1 MLIGIA
7 FCQML
12 YVHLLSDH
20 MVFFFTLLKV
30 YILLIECILIL
41 LSWDKPYMGVIYYLF
56 YVLLGLMS

>member
-1 MLIGIA
+1 MLIGIE

-41 LSWDKPYMGVIYYLF
+41 LSWDKPYMGIIYYLF
-56 YVLLGLMS
+56 YILLGLMS